1 MLKKRILTLG
11 VGAIAF
17 VALVAGPAAARS
29 DTTITETC
37 TSGTV
42 LTVDHN
48 ATGGLTT
55 AENHYNVVNPTGDVC
70 TIN

>member
-1 MLKKRILTLG
+1 MLKKRILMLG
-11 VGAIAF
+11 VGTIAF
-17 VALVAGPAAARS
+17 VGLVAGPAAGRS

-42 LTVDHN
+42 ITVDHH